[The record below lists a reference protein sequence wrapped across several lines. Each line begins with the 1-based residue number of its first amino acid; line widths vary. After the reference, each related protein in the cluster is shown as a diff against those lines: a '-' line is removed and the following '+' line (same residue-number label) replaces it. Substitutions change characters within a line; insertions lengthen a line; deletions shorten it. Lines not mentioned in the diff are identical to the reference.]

1 MMSTSIASFFRLI
14 YIASRCL
21 RASCMQ
27 SPAARAQLTDG
38 QLLTEQGKSTP
49 LRHKSS
55 LNTRK
60 IPLVLLFGL
69 LAYFMLAIQILRIR
83 VASRVLRLPLLGYP
97 H

>member
-38 QLLTEQGKSTP
+38 QLLTEQG
-49 LRHKSS
+49 
-55 LNTRK
+55 
-60 IPLVLLFGL
+60 
-69 LAYFMLAIQILRIR
+69 
-83 VASRVLRLPLLGYP
+83 
-97 H
+97 